1 MTERNWKPNP
11 GHCPV
16 PPEEMVWVKLRD
28 TGEIEGVAEYFL
40 WALDEI
46 THWDYWDYEQP
57 LPVEDATPE
66 TDRAAILDT
75 AKEYITKDRAQTH
88 GEDAENSFGVIA
100 DFWSAYL
107 GMDIDAEDVCALMT
121 LLKLARIKNNPTHL
135 DSWIDAAGYSALGGE
150 IATAKPSRG

>member
-1 MTERNWKPNP
+1 MNRVSILEQAS
-11 GHCPV
+11 
-16 PPEEMVWVKLRD
+16 
-28 TGEIEGVAEYFL
+28 EI
-40 WALDEI
+40 
-46 THWDYWDYEQP
+46 
-57 LPVEDATPE
+57 
-66 TDRAAILDT
+66 
-75 AKEYITKDRAQTH
+75 ITKDRAQTH

-107 GMDIDAEDVCALMT
+107 GMDIDAEDVCAMMS